1 MFVRGHLKQNVVRG
15 PYFSDKLCL
24 FLASGGENTNDKK
37 KNPVIFGL
45 IELYSF
51 GKKSPVIA
59 LADFL
64 PVVREVVEAGMSPGV
79 GDRVAK

>member
-1 MFVRGHLKQNVVRG
+1 M
-15 PYFSDKLCL
+15 
-24 FLASGGENTNDKK
+24 TKK